1 MAARACSQ
9 IGDDT
14 VNLIPELL
22 AGMLSEAGETG
33 LSFAGVVIR
42 WVFFV
47 WASVAVILVARW
59 MLGLEFTMT
68 AIRLGTDLTGALGI
82 FWAGATALLSLN
94 SAVQSMPEGSFV
106 QEASI
111 GLNAL
116 WLGIAIC
123 AATIC
128 ALAVHFYAS
137 ISIAERRTQNT
148 DRGVA
153 AGGAL

>member
-1 MAARACSQ
+1 M
-9 IGDDT
+9 
-14 VNLIPELL
+14 NLIPELL
-22 AGMLSEAGETG
+22 EGMAPEAVETG

-42 WVFFV
+42 WVFVV

-59 MLGLEFTMT
+59 LLGLEFKMT
-68 AIRLGTDLTGALGI
+68 AIRLGTTLTGALTI
-82 FWAGATALLSLN
+82 FWTGATAFISLN
-94 SAVQSMPEGSFV
+94 SHVATMREGRFV
-106 QEASI
+106 EELNIEFTAL
-111 GLNAL
+111 GLNMFI
-116 WLGIAIC
+116 GT
-123 AATIC
+123 ATIV